1 MLEPKAG
8 FEIQVCQN
16 LYSLLKNF
24 LFRILKHSFF
34 ENQVNLK
41 PYLRSPILINSR
53 INSQFAKKG
62 LTKDDLMDDLKQVV
76 LKQTFDVIKN
86 KNLSFE
92 QLFFLNELIKTDKW
106 KNTDIMVFNKAERNQ
121 NKTVLLNS
129 FDSTNILGGV

>member
-1 MLEPKAG
+1 
-8 FEIQVCQN
+8 
-16 LYSLLKNF
+16 
-24 LFRILKHSFF
+24 
-34 ENQVNLK
+34 
-41 PYLRSPILINSR
+41 
-53 INSQFAKKG
+53 
-62 LTKDDLMDDLKQVV
+62 MDDLKQVV
-76 LKQTFDVIKN
+76 SMQTFDVIKN

>member
-1 MLEPKAG
+1 M
-8 FEIQVCQN
+8 
-16 LYSLLKNF
+16 
-24 LFRILKHSFF
+24 
-34 ENQVNLK
+34 K

-62 LTKDDLMDDLKQVV
+62 STKDDLMDDLKQVV
-76 LKQTFDVIKN
+76 SMQTFDVIKN

>member
-1 MLEPKAG
+1 
-8 FEIQVCQN
+8 
-16 LYSLLKNF
+16 
-24 LFRILKHSFF
+24 
-34 ENQVNLK
+34 
-41 PYLRSPILINSR
+41 
-53 INSQFAKKG
+53 
-62 LTKDDLMDDLKQVV
+62 MDDLKQVV
-76 LKQTFDVIKN
+76 LMQTFDVIKN

>member
-1 MLEPKAG
+1 M
-8 FEIQVCQN
+8 
-16 LYSLLKNF
+16 
-24 LFRILKHSFF
+24 
-34 ENQVNLK
+34 K

-53 INSQFAKKG
+53 INSQFANKG

>member
-1 MLEPKAG
+1 
-8 FEIQVCQN
+8 
-16 LYSLLKNF
+16 
-24 LFRILKHSFF
+24 
-34 ENQVNLK
+34 
-41 PYLRSPILINSR
+41 
-53 INSQFAKKG
+53 
-62 LTKDDLMDDLKQVV
+62 MDDLKQVV
-76 LKQTFDVIKN
+76 LMQTFDVIKS